1 MEREN
6 ASISINTYLPQE
18 IIEGILSRLP
28 VKSLLK
34 FKCVSKLWCSLIG
47 SEHFI
52 KIHLQNSTKNSSF
65 SHHRMIFNLVQRSQK
80 LLMHCSLR
88 SLLSE
93 RSVDSFA
100 FNGVT
105 NIQWRSIMLVGC
117 CNGLVYFLEDWRYF
131 FLWNP
136 STRTCKILPDPVD
149 RLYDKTVAIYGF
161 EYDESNHDYK
171 VLIISFCSVNTIM
184 KIYSL
189 KTNSW
194 KTLDCDEPSHPFG
207 GAGKFVSGN
216 LHWCTDVGRD
226 CEIVSFYLKRE
237 VFEIIEQPSNLKASY
252 FQSLGVIEGCLSVFY
267 VYEHS
272 HSGIWVMK
280 EYGEKESWVKVVTLP
295 RVHHFV
301 EFYRGPDGEVVLFQK
316 SCFLIYYPN
325 NNVYQYFPRRDMG
338 SVVEAKLYIESL
350 VS

>member
-1 MEREN
+1 
-6 ASISINTYLPQE
+6 
-18 IIEGILSRLP
+18 
-28 VKSLLK
+28 
-34 FKCVSKLWCSLIG
+34 
-47 SEHFI
+47 
-52 KIHLQNSTKNSSF
+52 
-65 SHHRMIFNLVQRSQK
+65 MIFNLVQRSQK

-194 KTLDCDEPSHPFG
+194 KTLDCDEPSQPFG

-237 VFEIIEQPSNLKASY
+237 VFEIIEQPR
-252 FQSLGVIEGCLSVFY
+252 
-267 VYEHS
+267 
-272 HSGIWVMK
+272 IWVMK